1 MVADG
6 NLTPK
11 QGFLNP
17 EHGFRMVR
25 KRKEKKKNREEREKK
40 KKKKY
45 TTICI
50 YIGYFGDA
58 WIEGAS
64 FQKLIQLHLYLT
76 IFIQCSVFSIS

>member
-40 KKKKY
+40 KKKEIHDHMYLYWLLWRCMNWGGQFSKINSATLVFNHIY
-45 TTICI
+45 T
-50 YIGYFGDA
+50 
-58 WIEGAS
+58 
-64 FQKLIQLHLYLT
+64 
-76 IFIQCSVFSIS
+76 V